1 MPDNR
6 RDDETEAAGARF
18 ATRLTQVGRPGAR
31 AHGFVNTALVR
42 GSTVLHPD
50 LAHRK
55 SMDSLR
61 YEQAQVYGTH
71 GTPTHFALETAI
83 AEIEGGTRC
92 QIVSSGLS
100 AITTPLLAFLKSGE
114 HVLVPDNVYGP
125 TRRFCDGMLA
135 GLGIAT
141 TYYDP
146 MITAEALEGLMRPET
161 RVLFL
166 ESPGSHTFEVQDVPA
181 LAAVAH
187 AHGARVMIDN
197 TWGVHFFQPFA
208 HGCDISIQAATKY
221 IGGHSDIILGAVT
234 VANDADWRRLRDAA
248 TALGQYA
255 SPDDC
260 WLALRGIRSLGVRL
274 RHQMESG
281 LEIARWLEQRPEVLR
296 VLHPALPGSPG
307 HEIWKRDFTGASSLF
322 GVVLNPRYDVD
333 AVGAMIDVMTLFGIG
348 ASWGGF
354 ESLILPTS
362 GTISRSAGT
371 GQFGGEMMRI
381 HIGLEDVADIKADLT
396 RGFAK
401 LNEVS
406 GG

>member
-1 MPDNR
+1 M
-6 RDDETEAAGARF
+6 
-18 ATRLTQVGRPGAR
+18 
-31 AHGFVNTALVR
+31 LV
-42 GSTVLHPD
+42 
-50 LAHRK
+50 
-55 SMDSLR
+55 
-61 YEQAQVYGTH
+61 
-71 GTPTHFALETAI
+71 
-83 AEIEGGTRC
+83 
-92 QIVSSGLS
+92 
-100 AITTPLLAFLKSGE
+100 
-114 HVLVPDNVYGP
+114 
-125 TRRFCDGMLA
+125 

-197 TWGVHFFQPFA
+197 TWGVHFFQPFV

-333 AVGAMIDVMTLFGIG
+333 AVGAMIDAMTLFGIG

-354 ESLILPTS
+354 ESLILPTT
-362 GTISRSAGT
+362 GTIHRTAGT
-371 GQFGGEMMRI
+371 GRFGGEMMRI
-381 HIGLEDVADIKADLT
+381 HIGLEDVSDIKADLA

>member
-1 MPDNR
+1 
-6 RDDETEAAGARF
+6 
-18 ATRLTQVGRPGAR
+18 
-31 AHGFVNTALVR
+31 
-42 GSTVLHPD
+42 
-50 LAHRK
+50 
-55 SMDSLR
+55 
-61 YEQAQVYGTH
+61 
-71 GTPTHFALETAI
+71 
-83 AEIEGGTRC
+83 
-92 QIVSSGLS
+92 
-100 AITTPLLAFLKSGE
+100 
-114 HVLVPDNVYGP
+114 
-125 TRRFCDGMLA
+125 
-135 GLGIAT
+135 
-141 TYYDP
+141 
-146 MITAEALEGLMRPET
+146 
-161 RVLFL
+161 
-166 ESPGSHTFEVQDVPA
+166 VQDVPA